1 MPRSLPG
8 PAMALPLIEAP
19 PVVGSSNPAM
29 TRSSVDFPQPDA
41 PIRHTNSPLGMARST
56 GASASTSS
64 SPTGKRLVTPRTVRI
79 SCWPLLTV
87 LRAPAQ
93 QSIADRN
100 DDAVGDKTAGADDH
114 HPGDHKVG
122 SRKRAT
128 VHHHRA
134 QARGHAGHFANHDQ
148 DPGKSMG

>member
-8 PAMALPLIEAP
+8 PVTAFPSIETV
-19 PVVGSSNPAM
+19 PVVGSSNPATM
-29 TRSSVDFPQPDA
+29 RSSVDFPQPDA
-41 PIRHTNSPLGMARST
+41 PIRHANSPLGITRST

-79 SCWPLLTV
+79 SCRPLFTV

-93 QSIADRN
+93 QAIADRN

-114 HPGDHKVG
+114 HAGDNKV
-122 SRKRAT
+122 RARQRAA

-148 DPGKSMG
+148 DPGKPM